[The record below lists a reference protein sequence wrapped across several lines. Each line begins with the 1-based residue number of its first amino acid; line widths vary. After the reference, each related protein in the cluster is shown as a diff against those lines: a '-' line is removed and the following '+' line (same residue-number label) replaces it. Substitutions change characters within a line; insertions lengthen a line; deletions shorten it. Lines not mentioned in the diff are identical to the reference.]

1 MFGRASVMFIRENAD
16 SGGNRVYRVAQR
28 SDGKSGRK
36 KFGRRF
42 PGGGGGI
49 LRRFDGK
56 GGVRHSPTALRPR
69 GFWPETGISSED
81 DDGVLPG
88 HRYGITGYRTI
99 EGHEPSPMAH
109 GQGQEVS
116 IRQLLWSMDPFGLED
131 MVVENADIIGPK
143 LMDLSTDSGAPPTG
157 RMQFI
162 RLQNTGLLQP
172 HFLTGRI
179 PSGGVGR

>member
-56 GGVRHSPTALRPR
+56 GGVRHSPTPLRPR
-69 GFWPETGISSED
+69 GFWPETGISSEG

-109 GQGQEVS
+109 GQGQEV
-116 IRQLLWSMDPFGLED
+116 
-131 MVVENADIIGPK
+131 
-143 LMDLSTDSGAPPTG
+143 
-157 RMQFI
+157 
-162 RLQNTGLLQP
+162 
-172 HFLTGRI
+172 
-179 PSGGVGR
+179 